1 MKFDIYIFDLDG
13 TLLNLGNIGVY
24 ADQILQKT
32 LSRLNAPV
40 IPGENERRQFWGSGN
55 NYIDILNKWGVSKAQ
70 DFWEHYDKVDFKQR
84 KILFKQKKIALFDGV
99 EEVLEKLYTHNDGKN
114 IAIVTN
120 TSDYVVEFFL
130 KKFNIASFFQ
140 EVFSMGLKNDQQF
153 AKPSPRGILS
163 ILEKFQY
170 DQDIHRALMIGDSY
184 SDIKAAKKANIS
196 ACLVKRN
203 IMRHD
208 PGTIKR
214 DFQPDYIIER
224 LDEILEL

>member
-99 EEVLEKLYTHNDGKN
+99 EDVLEKLYTHNDGKN

-140 EVFSMGLKNDQQF
+140 EV
-153 AKPSPRGILS
+153 
-163 ILEKFQY
+163 
-170 DQDIHRALMIGDSY
+170 
-184 SDIKAAKKANIS
+184 
-196 ACLVKRN
+196 
-203 IMRHD
+203 
-208 PGTIKR
+208 
-214 DFQPDYIIER
+214 
-224 LDEILEL
+224 